1 MLHVTNGDAAAEA
14 IRSTGVDGDVLI
26 WRDVLH
32 EGPVPAAV
40 GVRELREIRAGF
52 LARCGWS
59 TRAEALEDL
68 ARRDERLAKALDAG
82 EEIVLWFEHDLFDQL
97 QLLQVLDRLADSDR
111 LPRISAVEVEQPVG
125 GMRTVELIAAYARSR
140 SYGAAELALGR
151 LGWEA
156 FRADDPRDL
165 EKLAAEGTAEL
176 PALSAALRRLL
187 QQFPG
192 LDDGLSR
199 TERQIVAVLADGPL
213 AFEDLF
219 ERSQAEEDPKFLGDA
234 VLELYLDRLAAPPA
248 PLLTDDNGVRSLTE
262 RGRQVLA
269 GGRDRLADARF
280 DRWLGGV
287 RLLAPR
293 RVWRWDESRH
303 RLVPPVAAVA
313 AAPAQS

>member
-14 IRSTGVDGDVLI
+14 IRSTGVDGDVLV

-32 EGPVPAAV
+32 EGPVPAEV
-40 GVRELREIRAGF
+40 DVRELREIRAGF

-68 ARRDERLAKALDAG
+68 TRRDERLASALDAS
-82 EEIVLWFEHDLFDQL
+82 EEVVLWFEHDLFDQL
-97 QLLQVLDRLADSDR
+97 QLLQVLDRLVDARR
-111 LPRISAVEVEQPVG
+111 LPRVSAIEVDLPVG
-125 GMRTVELIAAYARSR
+125 GMKNADLIAAYARAR
-140 SYGAAELALGR
+140 SYGSAELALGR

-176 PALSAALRRLL
+176 PALAAALRRLL

-192 LDDGLSR
+192 VDDGLSR
-199 TERQIVAVLADGPL
+199 TERQVVAALADGPL
-213 AFEDLF
+213 GFEELF

-248 PLLTDDNGVRSLTE
+248 PLLADADGTWSLTD

-269 GGRDRLADARF
+269 GGFDRLADARF
-280 DRWLGGV
+280 DRWVGGV

-293 RVWRWDESRH
+293 RIWRWDEAHH
-303 RLVPPVAAVA
+303 RLAPPVAAVV
-313 AAPAQS
+313 AAPAPS